1 MIGIVSGTNRREA
14 LSPKIAEYYKQLLDS
29 EGAAT
34 EIIDLRDLPE
44 DFAFSALY
52 DQKGKN
58 PEFQEFQ
65 ERVNRCEKYVFIV
78 PEYNGSFP
86 GVLKAFIDG
95 LQYPKSF
102 KGKKAAIVGLSSG
115 SQGAALGMSH
125 LVDIFNYLGMHV
137 LARRPRLSNLESS
150 FQNGEFS
157 NKSYGDQL
165 KQQAKEL
172 NSF

>member
-58 PEFQEFQ
+58 PE
-65 ERVNRCEKYVFIV
+65 
-78 PEYNGSFP
+78 
-86 GVLKAFIDG
+86 
-95 LQYPKSF
+95 
-102 KGKKAAIVGLSSG
+102 
-115 SQGAALGMSH
+115 
-125 LVDIFNYLGMHV
+125 
-137 LARRPRLSNLESS
+137 
-150 FQNGEFS
+150 
-157 NKSYGDQL
+157 
-165 KQQAKEL
+165 
-172 NSF
+172 